1 MKKSILHL
9 VTLFFLFVNT
19 VTAQLPFTLEME
31 EATFSEWPGLH
42 SFAFGEWD
50 GKWVFMA
57 GRSNGL
63 HGFFPFT
70 GFPES
75 NANDKIWVMDGQTGE
90 FWNWE
95 ISAFSETLKGPL
107 LASNP
112 QFAQRG
118 KYLYIA
124 GGYGK
129 KTTNDDFLTWNT
141 LTAVDLDM
149 LVPAIINGT
158 NPEAAFR
165 QILDNRM
172 QVCGGEMALL
182 EGEFYLV
189 GGHDFAGLYN
199 SNGGPSFTQT
209 YTSEIRRFQIAD
221 DGVNFSIENYQA
233 FSDTDFHRR
242 DGSIAPLMMPDGS
255 SALAFYGGVFQPDK
269 DLPYRKPIYIS
280 TETIE
285 VDQNYEQFM
294 SQYTCPIVPIFD
306 SATGTMYSV
315 FFGGISLHHFK
326 EGEGLVADSLMP
338 FIDEVSVLI
347 RHADGTSEEILP
359 GLEFGELLGTNA
371 KFILSPDAP
380 HFDNKVL
387 DFSELHDRVLVG
399 YIYGGIK
406 ALIPNITPSEASNRL
421 FKVYLIPN
429 ISATKEQQETV
440 HAYVFPNPFID
451 RFSIRLP
458 DDFSPNH
465 IEILD
470 MAGRPIWQK
479 NSPFLSEL
487 LSQAEYYLEGKM
499 PGVYF
504 LKMADPNGKMALVKV
519 VKMRS

>member
-1 MKKSILHL
+1 
-9 VTLFFLFVNT
+9 
-19 VTAQLPFTLEME
+19 LPFTLELE
-31 EATFSEWPGLH
+31 EATFSNWPGLH

-50 GKWVFMA
+50 GKWVFIA

-90 FWNWE
+90 LWDWE
-95 ISAFSETLKGPL
+95 IAGFSENLKGPL

-112 QFAQRG
+112 QYAQHG
-118 KYLYIA
+118 KHLYIA

-129 KTTNDDFLTWNT
+129 STTNDDFLTWNT

-149 LVPAIINGT
+149 LVPAVINGT

-165 QILDNRM
+165 QISDDRM

-221 DGVNFSIENYQA
+221 DGIDFSIENYQA
-233 FSDTDFHRR
+233 FSDAEFHRR
-242 DGSIAPLMMPDGS
+242 DGSIAPLMTPNGTP
-255 SALAFYGGVFQPDK
+255 ALGFYGGVFQPDK

-285 VDQNYEQFM
+285 VDQNYEQLM

-306 SATGTMYSV
+306 SATGTMYSA
-315 FFGGISLHHFK
+315 FFGGISLHYFK
-326 EGEGLVADSLMP
+326 EDEGLVADSLMP
-338 FIDEVSVLI
+338 FIDDVSILI
-347 RHADGTSEEILP
+347 RHADGTSVEFLP
-359 GLEFGELLGTNA
+359 GLGFGELLGTNA
-371 KFILSPDAP
+371 KFILSSDAP

-387 DFSELHDRVLVG
+387 DSSELQGRTMVG
-399 YIYGGIK
+399 FIYGGIK
-406 ALIPNITPSEASNRL
+406 ALIPNITPTEASNRL
-421 FKVYLIPN
+421 FKVYVTPN
-429 ISATKEQQETV
+429 ISATKEQLQEV
-440 HAYVFPNPFID
+440 HAYIFPNPFSNQ
-451 RFSIRLP
+451 FSIHLP
-458 DDFSPNH
+458 NDFSPSNMA
-465 IEILD
+465 ILD
-470 MAGRPIWQK
+470 MAGRPIWQRT
-479 NSPFLSEL
+479 NLFADEL
-487 LSQAEYYLEGKM
+487 IVQAERFLGNEM

-504 LKMADPNGKMALVKV
+504 LKMEDQHGKTVMLKV
-519 VKMRS
+519 VKMRV